1 MRNPASVLVDRRPQ
15 ASTGRGENR
24 DSSFEP
30 GFTALPESNDDPE
43 SGERLVDVPNIPA
56 RLPIPYNTGL
66 RAGCSSRARRGAG
79 VAERG

>member
-1 MRNPASVLVDRRPQ
+1 MSKPGSVIVDRRPQ
-15 ASTGRGENR
+15 ALSGRCEGRN
-24 DSSFEP
+24 SSLNPRFD
-30 GFTALPESNDDPE
+30 ALPESNVSPE
-43 SGERLVDVPNIPA
+43 SRKRLVEVPNIPA